1 MTTAARTARSGLYTG
16 LIFGLLQDATALAR
30 GRRLSYVEFLKG
42 KVGVAHIFS
51 IQDHMRHEE

>member
-1 MTTAARTARSGLYTG
+1 MLTQHITDGFNVTTAARTARSGLYTG

-42 KVGVAHIFS
+42 NVEGA
-51 IQDHMRHEE
+51 E